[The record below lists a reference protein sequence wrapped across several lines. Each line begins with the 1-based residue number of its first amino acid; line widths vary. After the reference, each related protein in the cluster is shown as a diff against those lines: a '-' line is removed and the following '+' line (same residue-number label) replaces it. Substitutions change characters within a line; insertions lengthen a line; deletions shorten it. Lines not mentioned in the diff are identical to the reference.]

1 MNVVYE
7 ILTESGL
14 IFAFLLVIGA
24 LVYSAMILFK
34 PEQALKLN
42 AKFNSWFS
50 TEKVDSAID
59 KHIDTTEWMLKNR
72 WWMGSIFLVGA
83 GITLK
88 YLLKDFDPDQFIS
101 LVLQPST
108 KSSQALVEILI
119 VSIHWFLIFTSAAG
133 VIACTVFLI
142 NPDAFQRFSTKLD
155 THYSTETIKK
165 EADTVYTA
173 VDDWVMK
180 NHIIIGLVLF
190 VGSTYLIVLISA
202 MLI

>member
-24 LVYSAMILFK
+24 LFYSAIILFK
-34 PEQALKLN
+34 PQQALKLN

-59 KHIDTTEWMLKNR
+59 KHIDTNKWILNNR
-72 WWMGSIFLVGA
+72 WWVGSLFLVGA

-88 YLLKDFDPDQFIS
+88 YLLKDFDGDQFIA
-101 LVLQPST
+101 LVIQPST
-108 KSSQALVEILI
+108 KSTQAFSEII
-119 VSIHWFLIFTSAAG
+119 IDSIHWFLIFTSAVG
-133 VIACTVFLI
+133 VLACLAFLI
-142 NPDAFQRFSTKLD
+142 NPDSFQRFSNKLD
-155 THYSTETIKK
+155 THYSTESIKQ

-190 VGSTYLIVLISA
+190 LGSTYLMVLISA

>member
-1 MNVVYE
+1 MEVVYE
-7 ILTESGL
+7 ILIESGL

-24 LVYSAMILFK
+24 FVYSAMILLK
-34 PEQALKLN
+34 PQQALKLN

-50 TEKVDSAID
+50 TEKADSAID
-59 KHIDTTEWMLKNR
+59 KHIDTNEWMLKNR
-72 WWMGSIFLVGA
+72 WWVGSLFLVGA

-88 YLLKDFDPDQFIS
+88 YLLKDFDANQFIS
-101 LVLQPST
+101 LVIQPST
-108 KSSQALVEILI
+108 QSTQAFSEIII

-133 VIACTVFLI
+133 VLACLAFLV
-142 NPDAFQRFSTKLD
+142 NPESFQRFSTKLD
-155 THYSTETIKK
+155 KHYSTESIKK

-173 VDDWVMK
+173 VDDWVIK

-190 VGSTYLIVLISA
+190 LGSTYLMVLLSA

>member
-14 IFAFLLVIGA
+14 IFAFLLVVGA
-24 LVYSAMILFK
+24 FLYSAMILFK
-34 PEQALKLN
+34 PEQAVNLN
-42 AKFNSWFS
+42 RKFNSWFS

-59 KHIDTTEWMLKNR
+59 KHIDTNEWMLKNR
-72 WWMGSIFLVGA
+72 WWMGSLFLVGA

-88 YLLKDFDPDQFIS
+88 YLLKDFDSNQFIA

-108 KSSQALVEILI
+108 KSSQALIEILI
-119 VSIHWFLIFTSAAG
+119 VSIHWFLIFTSAVG
-133 VIACTVFLI
+133 VLACLAFLI
-142 NPDAFQRFSTKLD
+142 NPSAFQRFSNKMD
-155 THYSTETIKK
+155 THYSTESIKQ

-190 VGSTYLIVLISA
+190 LGSTYLMVLLSA

>member
-1 MNVVYE
+1 MDVVYE
-7 ILTESGL
+7 ILIESGL

-24 LVYSAMILFK
+24 FVYSAMILFK
-34 PEQALKLN
+34 PQQALKLN
-42 AKFNSWFS
+42 SKFNSWFS

-59 KHIDTTEWMLKNR
+59 KHIDTNAWMLKNR
-72 WWMGSIFLVGA
+72 WWMGSLFLVGA

-88 YLLKDFDPDQFIS
+88 YLLKDFDSGQFIS

-108 KSSQALVEILI
+108 KSSQALIEILI
-119 VSIHWFLIFTSAAG
+119 DSIHWFLIFTSG
-133 VIACTVFLI
+133 VGVLACLAFLI
-142 NPDAFQRFSTKLD
+142 NPRAFQRFSDKLD
-155 THYSTETIKK
+155 THYSTESIKQ

-190 VGSTYLIVLISA
+190 LGSTYLMVLISA

>member
-7 ILTESGL
+7 ILMESGL
-14 IFAFLLVIGA
+14 KFAFLLVVGA
-24 LVYSAMILFK
+24 LIYSALILFK
-34 PEQALKLN
+34 PQQALKLN

-59 KHIDTTEWMLKNR
+59 KHIDTNEWMLKNR
-72 WWMGSIFLVGA
+72 WWVGSLFLVGA

-88 YLLKDFDPDQFIS
+88 YLLKDFNGDQFIS
-101 LVLQPST
+101 LVIQPST
-108 KSSQALVEILI
+108 QTMQMFSEII
-119 VSIHWFLIFTSAAG
+119 IEFIHWFLIFTSGAG
-133 VIACTVFLI
+133 VLACLAFLV
-142 NPDAFQRFSTKLD
+142 NPNAFQRFSNKLD
-155 THYSTETIKK
+155 THYSTESIKE

-173 VDDWVMK
+173 VDDWVIK

-190 VGSTYLIVLISA
+190 FGSTYLMVLLST